1 MDFESLKNTTHA
13 DVYKGGNIAG
23 HLKRLDNG
31 LVEFRY
37 ADGYFGPDIAT
48 TLPQTEITEPI
59 ASAGGSLPPFFSGLL
74 PEGHRLTL
82 LSRATKSSFDDEL
95 TLLLAIGED
104 TPGDV
109 QIVPAGRTPKNI
121 TPELD
126 LDSGT
131 TDFQMI
137 TESVDRTGIPGVQ
150 DKASAS
156 MINTPVS
163 TQGHAAILKIDPPD
177 HPHLVK
183 NEALHLSH
191 ARSLGIPISD
201 FSIVQDSA
209 GIPGLLVSR
218 FDRTKDG
225 SRLAM
230 EDAGQVLGIYPGRKY
245 AVDTEEV
252 IMGLAQRTRAP
263 MIAKRNLYLQF
274 LFAWLTGNGDL
285 HAKNVAILQ
294 DPSAHWGVSPV
305 YDIPC
310 TAIYRD
316 FSLALPIAGRTK
328 RVRKKHWDECA
339 DSIGLPQSA
348 ARSVMSLA
356 LSIATKID
364 LADLPFSGSPLHG
377 AQRELRFRRN
387 ELLD

>member
-37 ADGYFGPDIAT
+37 TDGYFGPDIAT

-137 TESVDRTGIPGVQ
+137 TESVDRTGIPGVK

-201 FSIVQDSA
+201 FSIVQD
-209 GIPGLLVSR
+209 L
-218 FDRTKDG
+218 
-225 SRLAM
+225 
-230 EDAGQVLGIYPGRKY
+230 
-245 AVDTEEV
+245 
-252 IMGLAQRTRAP
+252 
-263 MIAKRNLYLQF
+263 
-274 LFAWLTGNGDL
+274 
-285 HAKNVAILQ
+285 
-294 DPSAHWGVSPV
+294 
-305 YDIPC
+305 
-310 TAIYRD
+310 
-316 FSLALPIAGRTK
+316 SLI
-328 RVRKKHWDECA
+328 H
-339 DSIGLPQSA
+339 I
-348 ARSVMSLA
+348 
-356 LSIATKID
+356 
-364 LADLPFSGSPLHG
+364 
-377 AQRELRFRRN
+377 
-387 ELLD
+387 

>member
-1 MDFESLKNTTHA
+1 
-13 DVYKGGNIAG
+13 
-23 HLKRLDNG
+23 
-31 LVEFRY
+31 
-37 ADGYFGPDIAT
+37 
-48 TLPQTEITEPI
+48 
-59 ASAGGSLPPFFSGLL
+59 
-74 PEGHRLTL
+74 
-82 LSRATKSSFDDEL
+82 
-95 TLLLAIGED
+95 
-104 TPGDV
+104 
-109 QIVPAGRTPKNI
+109 
-121 TPELD
+121 
-126 LDSGT
+126 
-131 TDFQMI
+131 
-137 TESVDRTGIPGVQ
+137 
-150 DKASAS
+150 
-156 MINTPVS
+156 
-163 TQGHAAILKIDPPD
+163 
-177 HPHLVK
+177 
-183 NEALHLSH
+183 
-191 ARSLGIPISD
+191 
-201 FSIVQDSA
+201 
-209 GIPGLLVSR
+209 
-218 FDRTKDG
+218 
-225 SRLAM
+225 M

-316 FSLALPIAGRTK
+316 FSLALPIVGRTK
-328 RVRKKHWDECA
+328 RVRKKHWEECA

-348 ARSVMSLA
+348 ARSVMNLA